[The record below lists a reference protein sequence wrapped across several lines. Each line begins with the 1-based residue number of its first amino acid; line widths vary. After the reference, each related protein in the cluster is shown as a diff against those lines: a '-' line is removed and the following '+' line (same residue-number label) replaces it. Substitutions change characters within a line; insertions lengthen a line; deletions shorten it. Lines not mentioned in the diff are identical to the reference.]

1 MSVLDL
7 PFTEARTQVSPEE
20 YVAAS
25 LRAIEERNASLNA
38 FLRVDESASGAFPIA
53 IKDNIVTTSMP
64 TTCASRILDGFVSP
78 FDATVVERLRRCGA
92 GIVGKTNLDEFAM
105 GSSTE
110 HSAFGPTKNP
120 WDMSRVAGGSS
131 GGSAAAV
138 AARLVPAALG
148 SDTGGSVR
156 QPAALCGIVGVK
168 PTWGRVSR
176 WGLVAFASSLD
187 QVGPL
192 TKTVRESA
200 ELLGMIAGHDPHDS
214 TCSAEAVDDYTADL
228 DRGVRGLRVGVVPE
242 GLDKLAPEV
251 RKNFDEA
258 VDVFRRGGAKVA
270 DAHVPSLTYSI
281 AIYYVVANAEASANL
296 ARFDGIRYG
305 SRKGGGGIHD
315 VYFASR
321 GAGFGA
327 EVKRRIMLGT
337 FALSSG
343 YYDAYYGRAQRVRAK
358 LRAEFAA
365 AFRQFDVLLTP
376 TSPEPAFRIGEKID
390 DPLSMYLN
398 DIFTTPASLTGIPA
412 MSVPSGFTANRLPL
426 ALQIMA
432 PHFGERIMF
441 RAASFFESETRYW
454 RVKP

>member
-1 MSVLDL
+1 MTILDL
-7 PFTEARTQVSPEE
+7 PFTEARSQVSPEE

-25 LRAIEERNASLNA
+25 MRAIEERNAALNA
-38 FLRVDESASGAFPIA
+38 FLRVDESANGAFPIA
-53 IKDNIVTTSMP
+53 IKDNIVTTAMP

-120 WDMSRVAGGSS
+120 WDTSRVAGGSS

-187 QVGPL
+187 QIGPL

-200 ELLGMIAGHDPHDS
+200 ELLGMIAGHDPRDS
-214 TCSAEAVDDYTADL
+214 TCSAERVDDYSADL

-242 GLDKLAPEV
+242 GLDKLTPEV

-270 DAHVPSLTYSI
+270 DAHVPSLDYSI

-305 SRKGGGGIHD
+305 SRKSDGGIHD
-315 VYFASR
+315 VYFSSR

-358 LRAEFAA
+358 LRAEFAT
-365 AFRQFDVLLTP
+365 AFREFDVLLTP

-390 DPLSMYLN
+390 DPLTMYLS

-412 MSVPSGFTANRLPL
+412 MSVPSGFTGNRLPL

-441 RAASFFESETRYW
+441 RAASFFESETSYW
-454 RVKP
+454 RVRP